1 MQQKGDIMAR
11 ENSRMGFETS
21 AESIDRNSFEPAYVQ
36 LVYILKRQITS
47 GELRVGDRLP
57 SESQICK
64 LYQVSPMTVRRAINI
79 LSDQGLVATAQG
91 RGTFVKPIK
100 LESASFH
107 LLELQEIFN
116 DDRTKVSILEAR
128 IVSADQRAAQKLKV
142 TEDERIIYIRR
153 LLSRD
158 DEPLLYHREYL
169 IYDPGRAVVESEL
182 GVTSLRGL
190 FKGDE
195 TSDFKYGDLSIETTV
210 INDDEASL
218 LQADEGTAAFN
229 LEHIFYDYND
239 KPVSWGWFICRGDRL
254 RFTSTIGYRNREV
267 LA

>member
-1 MQQKGDIMAR
+1 MAD
-11 ENSRMGFETS
+11 ENNRMIPGLS
-21 AESIDRNSFEPAYVQ
+21 VESIDRNSFEPAYVQ
-36 LVYILKRQITS
+36 LVDILKRQITS
-47 GELRVGDRLP
+47 GELRIGDRLP
-57 SESQICK
+57 SESQICN
-64 LYQVSPMTVRRAINI
+64 LYKVSPMTVRRAINI
-79 LSDQGLVATAQG
+79 LSDQGLVAAAQG

-100 LESASFH
+100 LETASFH

-116 DDRTKVSILEAR
+116 DDRTKVTILEVR

-142 TEDERIIYIRR
+142 KETERIIYIRR
-153 LLSRD
+153 LLSRNE
-158 DEPLLYHREYL
+158 EPLLYHREYL
-169 IYDPGRAVVESEL
+169 LYDPKRALVESEL

-195 TSDFKYGDLSIETTV
+195 SSDFKFGELSIETTV
-210 INDDEASL
+210 INDDEARIL
-218 LQADEGTAAFN
+218 RAKEGTAAFN